1 MAPTKQAA
9 LDFPARRSSR
19 RNKENLVKEARTAS
33 LPPQPTKKDPTCGRV
48 AKTPTKNNGAALSS
62 PLKALGVSPLRSASP
77 RKVLSP
83 LKAAGGGNSPLRSSS
98 PRKALAEI
106 ATEEQVSQTHS
117 CDMKSMAMI
126 K

>member
-19 RNKENLVKEARTAS
+19 RNKENSVKEARTAS
-33 LPPQPTKKDPTCGRV
+33 LPPAPTNSGKKDPTCGRV
-48 AKTPTKNNGAALSS
+48 AKTPTKNSGAALSS

-83 LKAAGGGNSPLRSSS
+83 LKSNGGGNSPLRSAS

-106 ATEEQVSQTHS
+106 ASEEQVSQV
-117 CDMKSMAMI
+117 MI
-126 K
+126 